1 NKFGIIFDE
10 QGFFMW
16 KKLKI
21 VYGKLKIPIW
31 TVFGIFLIWYLFFSL
46 PNPLFQEETS
56 TLIYSQ
62 DNKLLGATISTDEQW
77 RFPANDSVPKRFEI
91 CITQFEDAYFRKHPG
106 VNPVSL
112 FRALRQNFSSDK

>member
-1 NKFGIIFDE
+1 
-10 QGFFMW
+10 
-16 KKLKI
+16 
-21 VYGKLKIPIW
+21 
-31 TVFGIFLIWYLFFSL
+31 IWYLFFSL
-46 PNPLFQEETS
+46 PKPLFQVGTS

-62 DNKLLGATISTDEQW
+62 DRKLLGATISADEQW

-112 FRALRQNFSSDK
+112 FRALRQNFSSDKIVSGGSTISMQTIRL